1 MSKQTNRDAF
11 RSRWGFILAC
21 IGSAVGMGNIW
32 RFPYLVSAWGGM
44 TFLLPYFLFV
54 LLIGS
59 TGIIGEMALGRV
71 TRTGPIGA
79 FGQAAAVRG
88 KQRLGQA
95 LGGIPVLG
103 SLALAIGYSCVVG
116 WIFKYLSLAVSG
128 GLYAM
133 GQDMPLIESTFLSTA
148 SGWGNNFWLVTALV
162 VNFAIMAFGVAGGI
176 ERANKVMMPVL
187 FFLFAALG
195 IYISTLP
202 GASEG
207 YRYIFTLDPEG
218 LKEPKLWIYAFGQ
231 AFFSLSVAG
240 NGTVIY
246 GSYFSD
252 EESIPYAARN
262 VAIFDTLAALLA
274 AFVVIPAM
282 AAGGAD
288 LSSGGPGLMFMA
300 LVNVFNG
307 MAGGQV
313 IGIVFFVCV
322 LFAGL
327 TSLVNLYEVS
337 IEALQDK
344 LHMKR
349 LGAVAVIGVIGM
361 GVSLC
366 IQAIVSDW
374 MDVVS
379 IYICP
384 LGALL
389 AGIVFFWVAGKDYVL
404 AAVNKGA
411 SKPIGAWFY
420 PLSKYVYCAF
430 ALLALIAGAVLGGIG

>member
-1 MSKQTNRDAF
+1 MGNDANVSKRDGF
-11 RSRWGFILAC
+11 RSRGGFIIAC

-32 RFPYLVSAWGGM
+32 RFPTLVSKWGGM

-54 LLIGS
+54 ILIGS
-59 TGIIGEMALGRV
+59 TGVLGEFALGRAAGA
-71 TRTGPIGA
+71 GPVDA
-79 FGQAAAVRG
+79 FGMCTEARWG
-88 KQRLGQA
+88 KRRPGELVGY
-95 LGGIPVLG
+95 IPVLG

-116 WIFKYLSLAVSG
+116 WIFRYFALALDG
-128 GLYAM
+128 GLFAM
-133 GQDMPLIESTFLSTA
+133 GQNMNVIVDRFNGTA
-148 SGWGNNFWLVTALV
+148 CGWGNNFWLVIALA
-162 VNFAIMAFGVAGGI
+162 VNFAIMAFGVGGGI

-187 FFLFAALG
+187 FFLFAGLG
-195 IYISTLP
+195 V
-202 GASEG
+202 
-207 YRYIFTLDPEG
+207 YIFTLDPAG
-218 LKEPKLWIYAFGQ
+218 LSDPKLWIYAFGQ
-231 AFFSLSVAG
+231 AFVSLSVAG

-252 EESIPYAARN
+252 DESIPSAARN
-262 VAIFDTLAALLA
+262 VALFDTLAALLA
-274 AFVVIPAM
+274 ALVIIPAM

-288 LSSGGPGLMFMA
+288 LSDGGPGLMFIF

-307 MAGGQV
+307 MPGGRV
-313 IGIVFFVCV
+313 IGLVFFLCV

-337 IEALQDK
+337 VEALQDK
-344 LHMKR
+344 LRLKR
-349 LGAVAVIGVIGM
+349 VAAVAVIAVIGTA
-361 GVSLC
+361 VSLC

-389 AGIVFFWVAGKDYVL
+389 AGILFFWVAGKDFVL

-411 SKPIGAWFY
+411 GKPIGAWFY
-420 PLSKYVYCAF
+420 PLSKYVYCVC
-430 ALLALIAGAVLGGIG
+430 ALLALIAGALLGGIG